1 MKRSQLT
8 TFTGAD
14 IKRREFLRQ
23 SLLAS
28 LAAGV
33 ALGRPTRVLGA
44 ECQVVDIPR
53 TLVNVMLQGGADL
66 RYLFMPSPGHFDSTY
81 VNLIWE
87 ARKALYAE
95 EYSNYLQMFDNE
107 YSPVTDPVSG
117 LEFGILNQAS
127 WLKTQFEAGN
137 VAVVCNAYCSRNRRH
152 DQSILNADAAVPE
165 LAQLNFDR
173 NGWGGRLVEYLGGGF
188 NSVEL
193 GQQVSTFN
201 KGSIAGNRLQ
211 RVVHAQDMRDFALAS
226 PDEEGAA
233 TRRNIMA
240 RALRAYYDTRAQET
254 VLEKPANW
262 PYHVFFQHNSA
273 LRAIG
278 DQVQQSLDACM
289 PLPENLVGLELNSPE
304 FAQQCR
310 NLFDICQ
317 VPDELG
323 LGIVSMGYGGWDSHD
338 NEALEISANL
348 QDIFSLDG
356 GLANALAAIED
367 LPYLERP
374 AREQLTFSFASDF
387 GRQLVANGAQGTDHG
402 RGTYSILIG
411 SAVAGG
417 VYGEMFP
424 QRETLPDPDGE
435 VPLKTPGA
443 DIEGRTSTER
453 IIAQAVE
460 WVKPGAAN
468 AVVPQAGLSGLEEG
482 VDLGGLLSG

>member
-1 MKRSQLT
+1 M
-8 TFTGAD
+8 
-14 IKRREFLRQ
+14 KRREFLRQ

-33 ALGRPTRVLGA
+33 TLSRPTRALGA
-44 ECQVVDIPR
+44 ECQLVDMPR

-66 RYLFMPSPGHFDSTY
+66 RFLFMPSPGHFDNTY
-81 VNLIWE
+81 INLTWE
-87 ARKALYAE
+87 ARRSLYTE
-95 EYSNYLQMFDNE
+95 DYTNYTQMFENE
-107 YSPVTDPVSG
+107 YSPVIDPVSG
-117 LEFGILNQAS
+117 LAFGIHKQAG
-127 WLKTQFEAGN
+127 WLKTQFEANN
-137 VAVVCNAYCSRNRRH
+137 VAIVCNAYCSRNRRH
-152 DQSILNADAAVPE
+152 DQSILNADAAVPN
-165 LAQLNFDR
+165 LSHLNFDR
-173 NGWGGRLVEYLGGGF
+173 NGWGGRLVEHLGGGI

-193 GQQVSTFN
+193 GEQVSTFN

-226 PDEEGAA
+226 PDEEGSA
-233 TRRNIMA
+233 TPRNIMA

-254 VLEKPANW
+254 ALEKPANW

-278 DQVQQSLDACM
+278 DQVQQSMDACM
-289 PLPENLVGLELNSPE
+289 PLPDELVALELNSPE

-323 LGIVSMGYGGWDSHD
+323 LGVVSMGYGGWDSHD

-356 GLANALAAIED
+356 GLASALAAIED
-367 LPYLERP
+367 LPYMERP
-374 AREQLTFSFASDF
+374 AREQLTFFFASDF

-402 RGTYSILIG
+402 RGTYSILMG

-435 VPLKTPGA
+435 VPLQMPGA

-460 WVKPGAAN
+460 WVKPGAAD

-482 VDLGGLLSG
+482 VDLGSLLSG